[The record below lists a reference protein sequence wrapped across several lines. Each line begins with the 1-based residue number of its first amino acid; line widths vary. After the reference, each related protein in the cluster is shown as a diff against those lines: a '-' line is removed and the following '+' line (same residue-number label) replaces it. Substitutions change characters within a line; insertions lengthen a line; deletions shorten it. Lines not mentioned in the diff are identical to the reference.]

1 MFLRGVIS
9 FAAVGEEGGVD
20 EGSGMLARGGRREA
34 KRGTTTV
41 GRIVESGG
49 FRGVNLIISSCQKPG
64 SDTA

>member
-9 FAAVGEEGGVD
+9 FAAGEEGGWMKGRD
-20 EGSGMLARGGRREA
+20 AGEGAGKRRS
-34 KRGTTTV
+34 RGTTTV
-41 GRIVESGG
+41 GRIVESGR

>member
-9 FAAVGEEGGVD
+9 FAAGEEGGVD
-20 EGSGMLARGGRREA
+20 EGVGGRWREA
-34 KRGTTTV
+34 KRGTTTTV

>member
-1 MFLRGVIS
+1 MKGRDAGEGEGVGRRGV
-9 FAAVGEEGGVD
+9 
-20 EGSGMLARGGRREA
+20 RREA

>member
-9 FAAVGEEGGVD
+9 FAAGEEGR
-20 EGSGMLARGGRREA
+20 GSGRRQGGRREA

-49 FRGVNLIISSCQKPG
+49 FWGVNLIISSCQKPG
-64 SDTA
+64 SDAA

>member
-9 FAAVGEEGGVD
+9 FAAGGGGGGVD
-20 EGSGMLARGGRREA
+20 EGSGCWRGGRREA
-34 KRGTTTV
+34 KRGPTTV